1 MNNVT
6 ILNFSGRNNGNCS
19 AITDYIATFCAN
31 ANVHSIHI
39 DHRFEA
45 CGGCDYECLK
55 PGVTCPKLDSAQT
68 AIMDAMGK
76 SDLIYYVVPNYCGL
90 PCANYYAFNERCTGY
105 FNMDRELMK
114 KFQSIRRRFIIVSN
128 TETDQF
134 VQAMKMQSAADPEIL
149 YMKTG
154 KYSKRST
161 AGDILESE
169 AARADL
175 ERFLSLVTL

>member
-1 MNNVT
+1 MNQIT

-19 AITDYIATFCAN
+19 AISDYIKTFCAN
-31 ANVHSIHI
+31 TDVSAFHI
-39 DHRFEA
+39 DQNYGS
-45 CGGCDYECLK
+45 CGGCNYECLI
-55 PGVTCPKLDSAQT
+55 PGTMCPKRDVVQNE
-68 AIMDAMGK
+68 IMDAMGA
-76 SDLIYYVVPNYCGL
+76 SDLIYYIVPNYCGL

-114 KFQSIRRRFIIVSN
+114 KFQSIQRRFVVVSN
-128 TETDQF
+128 TETDAF
-134 VQAMKMQSAADPEIL
+134 VQAMKMQSGTDPEIL

-154 KYSKRST
+154 KYGKRST

-175 ERFLSLVTL
+175 ESFLSQAAI